1 MDIEVIKAKIAEFK
15 AKGCEVLDM
24 DMIKMPE
31 QIEGIRAAAKINNA
45 CLDLIAQKIKAG
57 MTTEEIDALAYD
69 FITKSGGIPACLG
82 FYGFPKSICTSVND
96 QVCHGIPDK
105 TVLKSGDIVNVD
117 VTTIYNGYYADAS
130 RMFMIGKVSKPNQD
144 LVAITKE
151 CMRRGVEACKPWAF
165 IGDIGAAIAPFAHKH
180 GYSVVTEFGGH
191 GVGVDF
197 HEEPFVCHDSKKNTG
212 MLMVP
217 GMVFTVEPMINAGRR
232 DVFIDASND
241 WTVYTQDGSMSA
253 QWENTVLV
261 TDTGVEVLA
270 W

>member
-15 AKGCEVLDM
+15 AKGCEVPDM
-24 DMIKMPE
+24 DMIKTPE

-117 VTTIYNGYYADAS
+117 VTCRCFAHVYDWQGFQTESGFGCHYQRMYA
-130 RMFMIGKVSKPNQD
+130 P
-144 LVAITKE
+144 
-151 CMRRGVEACKPWAF
+151 RRGSLQA
-165 IGDIGAAIAPFAHKH
+165 
-180 GYSVVTEFGGH
+180 
-191 GVGVDF
+191 VGLYWRYRSC
-197 HEEPFVCHDSKKNTG
+197 HCPVCTQAWLQRGNG
-212 MLMVP
+212 
-217 GMVFTVEPMINAGRR
+217 IWRARR
-232 DVFIDASND
+232 WRGFP
-241 WTVYTQDGSMSA
+241 
-253 QWENTVLV
+253 
-261 TDTGVEVLA
+261 
-270 W
+270 